1 MQFNFKK
8 IISNKLF
15 LMIVSFVVLL
25 AGILTFI
32 FVKGQKDSNDWVISS
47 NGKQISFSEYLLL
60 ISTSVEEVEKKI
72 QKPKY
77 GMASKMSC
85 EDFKDA
91 DVDGTPSIQYLNDVV
106 TDKMKKILV
115 KEIAAEKLHVAL
127 SEEEKKQLYQTAT
140 KYFKTYNNQ
149 FKAYDIGISFEDC
162 LRYSYWELLDK
173 KLADFLY
180 GPGKPQEVTEK
191 EIEDYSQNKEKVAR
205 EQMLKLPKQLLT
217 LKEKK
222 EEKKEQDDK
231 KDNEEEEEK
240 KKEDEKKELLIK
252 KHYKVEKL
260 KDLAEIFSKKVNKEN
275 LTLEDVKNEIVEVFG
290 NVLEGEVLRDEIT
303 TLQVDEN
310 KEQEMDGFGGE
321 NKKELDEKKAKE
333 FAAMKVGDCKVLELG
348 EDVYIIKR
356 EEVDEEAIKK
366 GSPTVKG
373 YIQEE
378 KMENFLKPIRED
390 VFSENTEVN
399 DFNLNLKNSEKQI
412 KKFFKNR
419 QQEGNNSPFPAF
431 PGFGGF

>member
-115 KEIAAEKLHVAL
+115 KEIAAEKLHVTL

-222 EEKKEQDDK
+222 EEKKQQDK
-231 KDNEEEEEK
+231 EENNEE
-240 KKEDEKKELLIK
+240 EDEKKELLIK

-290 NVLEGEVLRDEIT
+290 NVMEGEVLTDEIK
-303 TLQVDEN
+303 TLKVDE
-310 KEQEMDGFGGE
+310 KEEQEMDGFGGE
-321 NKKELDEKKAKE
+321 NKKDLDEKKAKE

-356 EEVDEEAIKK
+356 GEVDEEAIKK

-431 PGFGGF
+431 PGFGGFW